1 MIEYILGN
9 MRFEEFQAGP
19 SRELVEAMVAL
30 YHEPTGESDKL
41 NSIDVGRLQ
50 LSALC
55 RQLAA
60 DLLIRQHE
68 ISKNW
73 EEKKD

>member
-1 MIEYILGN
+1 
-9 MRFEEFQAGP
+9 
-19 SRELVEAMVAL
+19 MVAL

-68 ISKNW
+68 ISKKW

>member
-9 MRFEEFQAGP
+9 MSFEEFQAGP
-19 SRELVEAMVAL
+19 SRELVEALVAL
-30 YHEPTGESDKL
+30 HHEHNGESDKL

-50 LSALC
+50 LSALG

-60 DLLIRQHE
+60 GLLIRQHE
-68 ISKNW
+68 IPKKW